1 MAKTPKGVF
10 TAITSLGLRGNMPS
24 PYVLGLAFQGVK
36 ETIDELKVD
45 KPSNDTELHLQ
56 VASNTSNISQNAKEI
71 STNSK
76 NISNNVDSCYRNSS
90 NIAINAADIKELKD
104 APAHVCEVSKQDL
117 STATAPIPYR
127 LETDKITREGKKE
140 GKAARGGEIQLVD
153 NLGAFHNVVF
163 KGLAG
168 VATSSDEQGIIVD
181 GSELLSQIK
190 DLQREVDILKNILN
204 AESKLKTKKNAS
216 VSKGKGTN

>member
-1 MAKTPKGVF
+1 MARSPKAVF
-10 TAITSLGLRGNMPS
+10 NAITSLGLRGKDLS
-24 PYVLGLAFQGVK
+24 PYALTLAFQGVK
-36 ETIDELKVD
+36 ETIDELKGG
-45 KPSNDTELHLQ
+45 NDDLDPNLHLQ
-56 VASNTSNISQNAKEI
+56 VSANTSNISHNAKEI
-71 STNSK
+71 S
-76 NISNNVDSCYRNSS
+76 SNK
-90 NIAINAADIKELKD
+90 ADIKELKD

-117 STATAPIPYR
+117 STATAALPYR

-140 GKAARGGEIQLVD
+140 SKAARGGEIQLVD

-163 KGLAG
+163 KGLSG

-204 AESKLKTKKNAS
+204 AESKLKTKNNAP
-216 VSKGKGTN
+216 VSKGKSTN

>member
-1 MAKTPKGVF
+1 MSKDPKHVFEVAATVGLGSRGFTPKAMAV
-10 TAITSLGLRGNMPS
+10 IL
-24 PYVLGLAFQGVK
+24 QGVK
-36 ETIDELKVD
+36 ESIEEAKGGVD
-45 KPSNDTELHLQ
+45 GLDPDLHLQ
-56 VASNTSNISQNAKEI
+56 VAANTSNISHNAKEI
-71 STNSK
+71 STNK
-76 NISNNVDSCYRNSS
+76 
-90 NIAINAADIKELKD
+90 ADIKELKD

-117 STATAPIPYR
+117 STATAALPYR

-168 VATSSDEQGIIVD
+168 VVTSSDEQGIIVD

-190 DLQREVDILKNILN
+190 DLQREVDILKNILS
-204 AESKLKTKKNAS
+204 AETKVKKKNAS
-216 VSKGKGTN
+216 VSKGKGTA

>member
-1 MAKTPKGVF
+1 MARSPKAVF
-10 TAITSLGLRGNMPS
+10 DAITSLGLRGKELS
-24 PYVLGLAFQGVK
+24 PYALTLAFQGVK
-36 ETIDELKVD
+36 ETIDELKGG
-45 KPSNDTELHLQ
+45 NDDLDPNLHLQ
-56 VASNTSNISQNAKEI
+56 VSANTSKIAYNAKEI
-71 STNSK
+71 STNK
-76 NISNNVDSCYRNSS
+76 
-90 NIAINAADIKELKD
+90 ADIQELKD

-117 STATAPIPYR
+117 STATAALPYR

-140 GKAARGGEIQLVD
+140 SKGARGGEIQLVD
-153 NLGAFHNVVF
+153 NLGAFHNIVF

-204 AESKLKTKKNAS
+204 AETKVKKKNAS
-216 VSKGKGTN
+216 VSKGKGTA

>member
-1 MAKTPKGVF
+1 MSKDPKHVFEVAATVGLGSRGFTPKAMAV
-10 TAITSLGLRGNMPS
+10 IL
-24 PYVLGLAFQGVK
+24 QGVK
-36 ETIDELKVD
+36 ESIEEAKGGVD
-45 KPSNDTELHLQ
+45 GLDPDLHLQ
-56 VASNTSNISQNAKEI
+56 VAANTSNISHNAKEI
-71 STNSK
+71 STNK
-76 NISNNVDSCYRNSS
+76 
-90 NIAINAADIKELKD
+90 ADIKELKD

-117 STATAPIPYR
+117 STATAALPYR

-168 VATSSDEQGIIVD
+168 VVTSSDEQGIIVD

-190 DLQREVDILKNILN
+190 DLQREIEILKNILN
-204 AESKLKTKKNAS
+204 PETKAKKNAS
-216 VSKGKGTN
+216 VTKGKGTA

>member
-1 MAKTPKGVF
+1 MSKDPKHVFEVAATVGLGSRGFTPKAMAV
-10 TAITSLGLRGNMPS
+10 IL
-24 PYVLGLAFQGVK
+24 QGVK
-36 ETIDELKVD
+36 ESIEEAKGGVD
-45 KPSNDTELHLQ
+45 GLDPDLHLQ
-56 VASNTSNISQNAKEI
+56 VAANTSNISHNADSI
-71 STNSK
+71 SK
-76 NISNNVDSCYRNSS
+76 NIDSCYRNSS
-90 NIAINAADIKELKD
+90 AIAANADDIKELKD

-117 STATAPIPYR
+117 STATAALPYR

-140 GKAARGGEIQLVD
+140 SKGARGGEIQLVD

-163 KGLAG
+163 KGLSG

-216 VSKGKGTN
+216 VTKGKGTN

>member
-1 MAKTPKGVF
+1 MAKSPKEVF
-10 TAITSLGLRGNMPS
+10 NAITSLGLRGRDLS
-24 PYVLGLAFQGVK
+24 PYALTLAFQGVK
-36 ETIDELKVD
+36 ETIDELKGD
-45 KPSNDTELHLQ
+45 KPSDDTELHLQ
-56 VASNTSNISQNAKEI
+56 VASNTSNISHNAKEI
-71 STNSK
+71 SSNK
-76 NISNNVDSCYRNSS
+76 N
-90 NIAINAADIKELKD
+90 DIKKLKD

-117 STATAPIPYR
+117 STATAALPYR

-204 AESKLKTKKNAS
+204 AESKLKTKKNAP
-216 VSKGKGTN
+216 VSKGKGTA